1 MFSTKDMLI
10 LGMMVFALFL
20 GAGNIIFPPMA
31 GYQSGTDWFDTS
43 VGFLITGVL
52 LPFLTLVTV
61 AVKGR
66 GEKLSVDLPKWVAVI
81 FWVALYLIVGSTFA
95 MPRVTNT
102 AFEMGFL
109 PLGFVEKST
118 FSHLT
123 FALIFN
129 FTSMF
134 FMLKQGTMI
143 SAIGKFMTPALL
155 ILLVVVGIAVVINP
169 LSDINPPVKQYA
181 EFAFF
186 GGVIDGY
193 QTMDVLSAMAFGG
206 IVARAL
212 ASKQITEP
220 RQVATITIKAGLISV
235 SLLAALYICLFYL
248 GATSEQV
255 ANPATN
261 GGQIFSRYVDVLF
274 GAVGTWIMCGIVLLA
289 SMTTLV
295 GVTSACADYFA
306 TFHHRLGYRFWVV
319 FFTMLTTVVSTFG
332 LDTLLRVTI
341 PALLMIYP
349 SSVTIV
355 FLQFA
360 RKFMAAP
367 RVTYGITIGVVV
379 LMSLFD
385 TLNNMELLSASIKAN
400 LITYLPLFEQG
411 MGWLIP
417 GIIAFIISMFIG
429 KLTAKSEPVAEQNLA

>member
-1 MFSTKDMLI
+1 MFSTKDMVI

-31 GYQSGTDWFDTS
+31 GYQSGTDWFSTS
-43 VGFLITGVL
+43 LGFIITGVI
-52 LPFLTLVTV
+52 LPFMTLVTV

-66 GEKLSVDLPKWVAVI
+66 GERLSVDLPKWVAVI

-102 AFEMGFL
+102 AFEMGFI
-109 PLGFVEKST
+109 PLGFIEKST
-118 FSHLT
+118 ASHLT

-129 FTSMF
+129 VCSLF

-155 ILLVVVGIAVVINP
+155 VLLVVVGIAVVVEP
-169 LSDINPPVKQYA
+169 LSPINAPVKQYA
-181 EFAFF
+181 DYAFF

-212 ASKQITEP
+212 ASKKITEP
-220 RQVATITIKAGLISV
+220 RQVAFITIKAGLISV

-248 GATSEQV
+248 GATSEVV
-255 ANPATN
+255 ANTATN
-261 GGQIFSRYVDVLF
+261 GGQIFSRYVDALF
-274 GAVGTWIMCGIVLLA
+274 GSIGTWIMCGIVLLA

-319 FFTMLTTVVSTFG
+319 FFTLLTTIVSTFG

-360 RKFMAAP
+360 RRYMAAP
-367 RVTYGITIGVVV
+367 RVSYGITIAVIVF
-379 LMSLFD
+379 MSLLD
-385 TLNNMELLSASIKAN
+385 TLNNMALLSEGVKQFLVSH
-400 LITYLPLFEQG
+400 LPLFEQG

-417 GIIAFIISMFIG
+417 GIIAFIISLFIG
-429 KLTAKSEPVAEQNLA
+429 KMFSGKPAQLNDELA

>member
-1 MFSTKDMLI
+1 
-10 LGMMVFALFL
+10 
-20 GAGNIIFPPMA
+20 
-31 GYQSGTDWFDTS
+31 
-43 VGFLITGVL
+43 
-52 LPFLTLVTV
+52 
-61 AVKGR
+61 
-66 GEKLSVDLPKWVAVI
+66 
-81 FWVALYLIVGSTFA
+81 
-95 MPRVTNT
+95 
-102 AFEMGFL
+102 
-109 PLGFVEKST
+109 
-118 FSHLT
+118 
-123 FALIFN
+123 
-129 FTSMF
+129 
-134 FMLKQGTMI
+134 
-143 SAIGKFMTPALL
+143 
-155 ILLVVVGIAVVINP
+155 
-169 LSDINPPVKQYA
+169 
-181 EFAFF
+181 
-186 GGVIDGY
+186 
-193 QTMDVLSAMAFGG
+193 MDVLSAMAFGG

-220 RQVATITIKAGLISV
+220 RQVAIITIKAGLISV

-255 ANPATN
+255 ANTATN

-274 GAVGTWIMCGIVLLA
+274 GSIGTWIMCGIVLLA

-319 FFTMLTTVVSTFG
+319 FFTLLTTIVSTFG

-360 RKFMAAP
+360 RQYMAAP
-367 RVTYGITIGVVV
+367 RVTYGITIAVVV

-385 TLNNMELLSASIKAN
+385 TLNNMKLLSGSVKEI
-400 LITYLPLFEQG
+400 LMTHLPLFEQG

-417 GIIAFIISMFIG
+417 GLIAFIISMLIG
-429 KLTAKSEPVAEQNLA
+429 KFTAKMDPIVKRNLV

>member
-1 MFSTKDMLI
+1 MFSTKDMVI

-31 GYQSGTDWFDTS
+31 GYQSGTDWFSTS
-43 VGFLITGVL
+43 LGFIITGVI
-52 LPFLTLVTV
+52 LPFMTLVTV

-66 GEKLSVDLPKWVAVI
+66 GERLSVDLPKWVAVI

-102 AFEMGFL
+102 AFEMGFI
-109 PLGFVEKST
+109 PLGFIEKST
-118 FSHLT
+118 TSHLT

-129 FTSMF
+129 VSSLF

-155 ILLVVVGIAVVINP
+155 ILLVVVGIAVVAEP
-169 LSDINPPVKQYA
+169 LSPINAPVKQYA
-181 EFAFF
+181 DYAFF

-212 ASKQITEP
+212 ASKNITQP
-220 RQVATITIKAGLISV
+220 RQVAFITIKAGLISV

-248 GATSEQV
+248 GATSELV
-255 ANPATN
+255 ANTATN
-261 GGQIFSRYVDVLF
+261 GGQIFSRYVDTLF
-274 GAVGTWIMCGIVLLA
+274 GSIGTWIMCGIVLLA

-319 FFTMLTTVVSTFG
+319 FFTLLTTIVSTFG

-360 RKFMAAP
+360 RRYMAAP
-367 RVTYGITIGVVV
+367 RVTYGITIAVIVF
-379 LMSLFD
+379 MSLLD
-385 TLNNMELLSASIKAN
+385 TLNNMTLLSDNVKGFLVSN
-400 LITYLPLFEQG
+400 LPLFEQG

-417 GIIAFIISMFIG
+417 GVIAFIISLFVG
-429 KLTAKSEPVAEQNLA
+429 NLFCNKTVQLTDEKA